1 MQSIVGKQ
9 LVNLLAESTVS
20 RLLSL
25 EALRGLHTS
34 KALNMPAKVFEILML
49 VYHDNILD
57 SLDLTFH
64 TKVVCKGKSLGY
76 VPNSDVNDMAS
87 RYF

>member
-49 VYHDNILD
+49 VYHNILD
-57 SLDLTFH
+57 SLDLNFH

>member
-9 LVNLLAESTVS
+9 LVNLLAESSVS

-34 KALNMPAKVFEILML
+34 RALNMPAKVFEILLL
-49 VYHDNILD
+49 VYHTILD

>member
-9 LVNLLAESTVS
+9 LVNLLAESTVG

-34 KALNMPAKVFEILML
+34 RALNMPAKVFEILML
-49 VYHDNILD
+49 VYHNILD

>member
-34 KALNMPAKVFEILML
+34 RALNMPAKVFEISML
-49 VYHDNILD
+49 VYHNILD

>member
-34 KALNMPAKVFEILML
+34 RALNMPAKVFEILFI
-49 VYHDNILD
+49 VHHNILD

-64 TKVVCKGKSLGY
+64 TKVVRKGKSLGY